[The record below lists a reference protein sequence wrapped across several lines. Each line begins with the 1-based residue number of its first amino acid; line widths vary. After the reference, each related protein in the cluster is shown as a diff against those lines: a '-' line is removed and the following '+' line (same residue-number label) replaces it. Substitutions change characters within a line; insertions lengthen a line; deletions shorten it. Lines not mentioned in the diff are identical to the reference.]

1 MKKIRWGIIGPGK
14 IANRFAEGLN
24 ETQFGALV
32 AIASKSNDRRKI
44 FGDKFNII
52 ESLRFNNYEE
62 ILQSSEVDAIY
73 ISTPHTLH
81 GEWSI
86 NAAKNGKHILCEKPA
101 CINYEEGKK
110 VINIVENAGVFFMEG
125 LMYRCHP
132 QIQRVLSLIKSNII
146 GKIHSIKSSFGF
158 NAGKTDPT
166 SRLFNTG
173 LAGGAILDVGLYPI
187 SFSRLIAGAVSG
199 LPFMNPKNMAGNAK
213 IGSTGVDETA
223 HATLYFENDV
233 IAEASTS
240 ITEDFMN
247 TATLKGEK
255 GSIVLNNPWQP
266 GKEGGP
272 YRCLISID
280 TKEKKETIEL
290 KGKEHLFFFEA
301 EVASRSIIEKRTQ
314 AMPPAM
320 TWEDTLGNLQVL
332 DNWRKEVEYKLP
344 QDII

>member
-1 MKKIRWGIIGPGK
+1 MKKIRWGIIAPGK

-199 LPFMNPKNMAGNAK
+199 LPFMNPKNMAGN
-213 IGSTGVDETA
+213 
-223 HATLYFENDV
+223 
-233 IAEASTS
+233 
-240 ITEDFMN
+240 

-332 DNWRKEVEYKLP
+332 DNWRKEVGYKLP